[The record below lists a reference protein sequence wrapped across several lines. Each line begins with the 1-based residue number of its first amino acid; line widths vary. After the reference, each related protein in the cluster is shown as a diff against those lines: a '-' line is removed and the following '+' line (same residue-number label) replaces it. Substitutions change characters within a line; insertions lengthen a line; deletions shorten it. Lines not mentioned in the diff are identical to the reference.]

1 MSRFSCIEC
10 RKMILYTK
18 YVYFKQVIIMSETPD
33 YIKYAASIVPSERQI
48 AWQNM
53 EFYGFVHF
61 GMNTFTDSE
70 WGSGNE
76 DPELFNPENLD
87 CRQWAK
93 LFKLAGM
100 KGMILTAKHHDGF
113 CLWPSKYT
121 EHSVKNSLWEN
132 GEGDVVARCAEACRE
147 MGIKFGIYVSPWDK
161 HEASYGSGEEYNEF
175 FRNQLKELLTGYGE
189 LFCVWFDGACGEGPN
204 GRKQDYDWESYYALV
219 REYQPGAVISI
230 TGPDV
235 RWCGNEMGVCR
246 KSEWSVVPYWHSN
259 SELIAARSQQNVTSP
274 PKKINPTDM
283 DLGSRKVIK
292 KCNRLIWYPAEVDVS
307 LRKGWFYHAS
317 DDYSVKSLQKLMEI
331 YYNSVGANANL
342 LLNVPPM
349 PSGKINE
356 RDVES
361 LLSVG
366 AQLEIDF
373 RENLAEDSL
382 MQDNRHLDGEH
393 TGQHI
398 LNYDPESYWHS
409 GPEPEGSELIL
420 DLGDEYDIDKIV
432 LGEHIRTG
440 QQIEKFSLYTQ
451 VKGKWKKISS
461 GTVIGYK
468 RICRFDEVRARYF
481 RLVIEKSR
489 CFATISRFEAY

>member
-1 MSRFSCIEC
+1 
-10 RKMILYTK
+10 
-18 YVYFKQVIIMSETPD
+18 MSETPD

-161 HEASYGSGEEYNEF
+161 HEASYGSGEQYNEF

-246 KSEWSVVPYWHSN
+246 KSEWSVVPY
-259 SELIAARSQQNVTSP
+259 
-274 PKKINPTDM
+274 
-283 DLGSRKVIK
+283 
-292 KCNRLIWYPAEVDVS
+292 
-307 LRKGWFYHAS
+307 
-317 DDYSVKSLQKLMEI
+317 
-331 YYNSVGANANL
+331 
-342 LLNVPPM
+342 
-349 PSGKINE
+349 
-356 RDVES
+356 
-361 LLSVG
+361 
-366 AQLEIDF
+366 
-373 RENLAEDSL
+373 
-382 MQDNRHLDGEH
+382 
-393 TGQHI
+393 
-398 LNYDPESYWHS
+398 
-409 GPEPEGSELIL
+409 
-420 DLGDEYDIDKIV
+420 
-432 LGEHIRTG
+432 
-440 QQIEKFSLYTQ
+440 
-451 VKGKWKKISS
+451 
-461 GTVIGYK
+461 
-468 RICRFDEVRARYF
+468 
-481 RLVIEKSR
+481 
-489 CFATISRFEAY
+489 